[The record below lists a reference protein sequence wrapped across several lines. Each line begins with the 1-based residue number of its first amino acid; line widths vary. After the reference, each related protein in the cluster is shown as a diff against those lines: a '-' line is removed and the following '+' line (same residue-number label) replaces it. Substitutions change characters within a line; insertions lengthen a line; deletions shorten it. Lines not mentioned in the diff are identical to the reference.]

1 MKLYDTLT
9 GLFGV
14 IGGITVF
21 VLATTDTWYGWV
33 ARGFLIVL
41 LFAYLFNQ
49 RAIEER
55 DFHKLG
61 AMEKFERTMRGNT
74 PWNK

>member
-21 VLATTDTWYGWV
+21 VLATTDTWYGWI

-55 DFHKLG
+55 DYEKMG
-61 AMEKFERTMRGNT
+61 AMERFEYIMKKGRQ
-74 PWNK
+74 

>member
-41 LFAYLFNQ
+41 VFAYLLNQ
-49 RAIEER
+49 RAIEAR
-55 DFHKLG
+55 DYEKMG
-61 AMEKFERTMRGNT
+61 AMERFEYIMKKDRQ
-74 PWNK
+74 